1 MTLDAN
7 STFLFDDEVSNNKW
21 NKAYSLL
28 GVDPNKLSQF
38 SGRA

>member
-7 STFLFDDEVSNNKW
+7 STFLFDDEVSNKW
-21 NKAYSLL
+21 NKAYNLL